1 MFSMVPVVTEYF
13 AFQNYCWDKP
23 IVPSWD
29 THWVGF
35 DILAVSDE
43 VMFGRRGL
51 SRWPQFWA
59 TVVES
64 LTLWCGEINK
74 ENYLAQGQIW
84 GNLIFLHKNDNNYFP
99 AVSRCHKPGGISFTI
114 FQLFELEKKTFPGRI
129 LNFHWFNYYCEF
141 KKPTRFSIFIEG
153 WKRAKRDLKS

>member
-13 AFQNYCWDKP
+13 AFQNYCWDQP

-29 THWVGF
+29 THWVRF

-43 VMFGRRGL
+43 VMLGRRGL

-74 ENYLAQGQIW
+74 EYYLAQGQIW

-114 FQLFELEKKTFPGRI
+114 FQLFELEKNTYPRPISLISIDLLF
-129 LNFHWFNYYCEF
+129 E
-141 KKPTRFSIFIEG
+141 KPTLFSVFIEG